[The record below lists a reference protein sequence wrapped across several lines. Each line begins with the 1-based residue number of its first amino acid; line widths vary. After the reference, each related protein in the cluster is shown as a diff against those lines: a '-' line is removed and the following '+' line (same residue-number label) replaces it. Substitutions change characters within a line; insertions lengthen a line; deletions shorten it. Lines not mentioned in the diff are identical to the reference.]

1 MSAANDVLSQ
11 VRISEVYTALTGLTP
26 RRTGRDTWR
35 GPATWRNGDGFNV
48 SMDDSRGVW
57 HDFVTGEGGGVLDLV
72 QRVQGVNRADALR
85 WVADFAGVTLDDRPA
100 TRETRRA
107 IGERREREQRELQE
121 AGFFRFAAVR
131 MAEEI
136 LDVLPEAVPERS
148 GPTQLRLA
156 LRTAEGAALLAIYR
170 DFRSREPRLT
180 AGLVFSGERAWNRLC
195 KRLALSIEVQ
205 HVA

>member
-1 MSAANDVLSQ
+1 MAYERCERRSLASAHQRSVYRAHGLNSAAARPRHVARAGDLAQ
-11 VRISEVYTALTGLTP
+11 RRRLQGL
-26 RRTGRDTWR
+26 
-35 GPATWRNGDGFNV
+35 
-48 SMDDSRGVW
+48 
-57 HDFVTGEGGGVLDLV
+57 H
-72 QRVQGVNRADALR
+72 RADALR
-85 WVADFAGVTLDDRPA
+85 WVADFADVTLDDRPA